1 MSAKGHPVCEVQGEV
16 WEMCVL
22 YDEGFA
28 SGGVVSCRG
37 GGGAGGGVVEDESD
51 EEEEVVSFFFFFW
64 FCYSWSVWGWRVGA
78 G

>member
-1 MSAKGHPVCEVQGEV
+1 MCEVQGEV

-51 EEEEVVSFFFFFW
+51 EEEEVVSFFLAFLAR
-64 FCYSWSVWGWRVGA
+64 SVSGFVFGCWGLG